1 MKNKILITFLLSLSL
16 LLAPQLINAQE
27 ATNSAEEIQ
36 NDLKE
41 RIKKSVDENINKTL
55 GEQDSLRAF
64 VGLIESISE
73 ETISITINP
82 NHGSATVIKQAI
94 VTPDTN
100 LIRVGQT
107 DVQVEDFQIGDY
119 ILAMG
124 SLQNQQTLQAQ
135 RIVVDDYTP
144 PSSIRRIAYAQI
156 TQIEDDT
163 ITFSNHSPYLDDPLT
178 ISSNTTLT
186 TVDQQEITL
195 EDLQPNQSV
204 TLVLSVDTD
213 DQDTTILRLIAFP
226 VSDQPDDSSNPAT
239 DSAQASTCGDGIC
252 QNVVCQGLGCP
263 EPETPETCP
272 ADCTENWH

>member
-1 MKNKILITFLLSLSL
+1 MKNKIVVAFLLSLSL
-16 LLAPQLINAQE
+16 LLAPKLINAQE

-36 NDLKE
+36 KDLKE
-41 RIKKSVDENINKTL
+41 RIKQSVDENINKTL
-55 GEQDSLRAF
+55 GEQASIKAF

-82 NHGSATVIKQAI
+82 NHGSATIIKQAI

-100 LIRVGQT
+100 LVRVSQT
-107 DVQVEDFQIGDY
+107 NVQVEDFQIGDY
-119 ILAMG
+119 IIAMG
-124 SLQNQQTLQAQ
+124 SLQNQQTLKAQ

-156 TQIEDDT
+156 SQIDNNT
-163 ITFSNHSPYLDDPLT
+163 ITFTNHSPYLDEPLT
-178 ISSNTTLT
+178 ISSKTTLT
-186 TVDQQEITL
+186 TVDQQEIDI

-204 TLVLSVDTD
+204 TLILSVDTS
-213 DQDTTILRLIAFP
+213 DQDTSILRLIAFP
-226 VSDQPDDSSNPAT
+226 FSEQSNDSSNPAT

-252 QNVVCQGLGCP
+252 QDVVCQGLGCP

-272 ADCTENWH
+272 ADCTEN

>member
-1 MKNKILITFLLSLSL
+1 MKNKIAVAFLLSLSI

-36 NDLKE
+36 KDLKE
-41 RIKKSVDENINKTL
+41 RIKQSVDENINNKTL
-55 GEQDSLRAF
+55 GEQASLKAF

-100 LIRVGQT
+100 LIKVGQT
-107 DVQVEDFQIGDY
+107 EVQIEDFQIGDY
-119 ILAMG
+119 IIAMG
-124 SLQNQQTLQAQ
+124 TLQNEQTLTAQ

-156 TQIEDDT
+156 EQIQDDT
-163 ITFSNHSPYLDDPLT
+163 ITFSNHSSYLNDPIA
-178 ISSNTTLT
+178 ISSNTILT
-186 TVDQQEITL
+186 TINQQEIDI
-195 EDLQPNQSV
+195 EDLQINQSV
-204 TLVLSVDTD
+204 ALVLSVDTD
-213 DQDTTILRLIAFP
+213 DQDIGILNLIAFP
-226 VSDQPDDSSNPAT
+226 ISEQINDTTSPAT
-239 DSAQASTCGDGIC
+239 DSAQAGTCGDGIC
-252 QNVVCQGLGCP
+252 QDVVCQGLGCP

-272 ADCTENWH
+272 ADCTQN